1 MCNENTRVRKEG
13 RSTEN
18 TESYN
23 DLKPPKS
30 GEKKKQTK
38 KPLHT
43 QQAQYT
49 TSEINGTR
57 VTPRHIIGIVKMLKD
72 EGKKKLEIERRE
84 MTHPVQKN
92 SNYVNS

>member
-1 MCNENTRVRKEG
+1 M
-13 RSTEN
+13 
-18 TESYN
+18 
-23 DLKPPKS
+23 
-30 GEKKKQTK
+30 KKKIKTK
-38 KPLHT
+38 NPLHT

>member
-1 MCNENTRVRKEG
+1 MRKEG

-30 GEKKKQTK
+30 GKKKKKIKTNQ

-49 TSEINGTR
+49 TSEIDGKR
-57 VTPRHIIGIVKMLKD
+57 VTPRHIIGSVKMLKD

-84 MTHPVQKN
+84 MTHPVQQN
-92 SNYVNS
+92 SNYINS